1 MHVRSF
7 LDKHGVK
14 FREMTTWAIIY
25 ATVFSLK
32 IAISPEM
39 ALIKSGNCYGHFNP
53 KPTKKGREGIV
64 IVQMCAKRSPQQI
77 SLWLDSQK
85 SGNWKKKSWFTL
97 KISQLRLTPRISQ
110 LNQKPERRLLR
121 ALPNRLSSTKT
132 TREPAEKSGSLIF
145 DKTKKKPSFDH

>member
-1 MHVRSF
+1 M
-7 LDKHGVK
+7 
-14 FREMTTWAIIY
+14 AIL
-25 ATVFSLK
+25 TL
-32 IAISPEM
+32 SP
-39 ALIKSGNCYGHFNP
+39 P
-53 KPTKKGREGIV
+53 KKGERRDSNRTNVCKAFPPTDKFV
-64 IVQMCAKRSPQQI
+64 IRFSKKWE
-77 SLWLDSQK
+77 L
-85 SGNWKKKSWFTL
+85 KKKSWFTL